1 MTYFPP
7 EAKEKIAS
15 LLSEV
20 EKLEAKN
27 EEISKELNSLKKK
40 NSSDIDK
47 FNTTKYAL
55 FAIIALLIIAL
66 VFVYKYVPCSGLSS
80 KEKES
85 KELVV
90 SNLEKENASYKAE
103 IKSLKSKLSA
113 IEEVNELPDLVYK
126 VQIGAFK
133 SFELKGYV
141 PQNISLIE
149 TEESGFKKYSL
160 GVFSNYKDALQFKK
174 EVRKLGFKK
183 AFLVVEYKGEKINI
197 KEGIKLEN
205 R

>member
-1 MTYFPP
+1 M
-7 EAKEKIAS
+7 
-15 LLSEV
+15 
-20 EKLEAKN
+20 
-27 EEISKELNSLKKK
+27 
-40 NSSDIDK
+40 
-47 FNTTKYAL
+47 
-55 FAIIALLIIAL
+55 
-66 VFVYKYVPCSGLSS
+66 YVPCSGLSS

-90 SNLEKENASYKAE
+90 SNLEKENDSYKAE

-113 IEEVNELPDLVYK
+113 IEEENELPDLVYK

-149 TEESGFKKYSL
+149 TDESGFKKYSL

-174 EVRKLGFKK
+174 EVKKLGFKK